1 MILGGEV
8 IHMAR
13 NQRPN
18 RKREPRFAPDLT
30 DQATRADATEEE
42 IKRGEYTEVTRLE
55 PAPDRDGED

>member
-1 MILGGEV
+1 
-8 IHMAR
+8 MAR

-42 IKRGEYTEVTRLE
+42 IERGEYTEVTRLE
-55 PAPDRDGED
+55 PAPGRDGED